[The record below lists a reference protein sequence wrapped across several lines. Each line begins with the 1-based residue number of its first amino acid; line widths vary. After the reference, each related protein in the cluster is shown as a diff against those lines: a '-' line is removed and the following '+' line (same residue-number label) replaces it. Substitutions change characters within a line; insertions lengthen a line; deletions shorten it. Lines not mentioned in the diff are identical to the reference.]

1 MPVASLICG
10 AVALLMAVGGMFLAA
25 VPIIGSVLS
34 FGSPVLA
41 LAGIVLGGIGHSRS
55 EDMKGLA
62 IAGLVVSIIAFVL
75 GLLVAMTCGLCNACV
90 TAGAAGTSSA
100 AQGFGN
106 AGNNPANW
114 LPQVDPNAGSTPAPP
129 PFPAAPSDQQAPIEG
144 ETAPPVPVADILEHL
159 NRTCRDAWCTP
170 TNRHYLFTHVSCNAS
185 ECAIHF
191 TGYHFD
197 RDLPGPF
204 QGRVRIPRESVRP
217 DGEGSVVPEP
227 LDAALSVKL
236 EEWVPSDE
244 FEGTS
249 HPQLGFVA
257 WANEACPDGWCEG
270 EISYD
275 YEHVR
280 CEGNQRCT
288 LYFRFSDYDGDTD
301 TVRWVPGE
309 MSLPRSL
316 VTTLSLAEDWG
327 DEEDAALDAFMEL
340 TDEFTAA
347 QVD

>member
-41 LAGIVLGGIGHSRS
+41 LAGIVMGGIGHSRS

-100 AQGFGN
+100 AQGFGG

-114 LPQVDPNAGSTPAPP
+114 LPQPDPNVGSTPAPP
-129 PFPAAPSDQQAPIEG
+129 PFPSAPSDQQAPIEG
-144 ETAPPVPVADILEHL
+144 ETAPPVPVADVLEHL
-159 NRTCRDAWCTP
+159 NRSCMDTWCAP
-170 TNRHYLFTHVSCNAS
+170 TNRQYLFTHVSCNAS
-185 ECAIHF
+185 ECAVQF
-191 TGYHFD
+191 TAYHLE
-197 RDLPGPF
+197 RDLQGPF
-204 QGRVRIPRESVRP
+204 QGRVRIPRDAVRT
-217 DGEGSVVPEP
+217 DGAGAVVPEP
-227 LDAALSVKL
+227 LDAALSAKL
-236 EEWVPSDE
+236 EQWVPTAAGYDDLQD
-244 FEGTS
+244 TT
-249 HPQLGFVA
+249 HPHLSFVA
-257 WANEACPDGWCEG
+257 WADSMCPDGWCEG

-280 CEGNQRCT
+280 CEADECT
-288 LYFRFSDYDGDTD
+288 VYFRWGDYDLDTD
-301 TVRWVPGE
+301 SMRWVPGE
-309 MSLPRSL
+309 IQLSRS
-316 VTTLSLAEDWG
+316 VVETLGQSD
-327 DEEDAALDAFMEL
+327 DFEEEAFERFMEV
-340 TDEFTAA
+340 TDAFTAA
-347 QVD
+347 HVD